1 MIFEFRNIAW
11 FIGLIVAQIFFID
24 YLDFGIYSSYFSPII
39 ICFFILKMKLDTT
52 VINLLIYAFFLGFI
66 TDIFRNTLG
75 LNTSVLLIIS
85 FLKPTFLYSISSK
98 EDIEKEWKSLQ
109 QNFKWECEMCGN
121 KFFDKHNL
129 KIHMRREHPEKGS
142 KLIRYDTLQCGKCD
156 RKFRYGVAF
165 RRHKL
170 IKHNENEEEM
180 EKRSKIRG
188 RCNAKTA
195 ER

>member
-75 LNTSVLLIIS
+75 LNTSVLLIIT

-98 EDIEKEWKSLQ
+98 EDIEKDVELNMFTIGLVRYLLFFGISIFLYHLIFFLLEQFSFNNLPILFLKAFINTISALVFLVFLQ
-109 QNFKWECEMCGN
+109 YLFIFK
-121 KFFDKHNL
+121 K
-129 KIHMRREHPEKGS
+129 
-142 KLIRYDTLQCGKCD
+142 
-156 RKFRYGVAF
+156 
-165 RRHKL
+165 
-170 IKHNENEEEM
+170 
-180 EKRSKIRG
+180 
-188 RCNAKTA
+188 
-195 ER
+195 

>member
-75 LNTSVLLIIS
+75 LNTSVLLIIT

-98 EDIEKEWKSLQ
+98 EDIEKDVELNIKARDTSCLARAQMKVASVCLEISLRISKGRFKNKHYPYEVPTTSV
-109 QNFKWECEMCGN
+109 NFN
-121 KFFDKHNL
+121 
-129 KIHMRREHPEKGS
+129 
-142 KLIRYDTLQCGKCD
+142 Y
-156 RKFRYGVAF
+156 
-165 RRHKL
+165 
-170 IKHNENEEEM
+170 
-180 EKRSKIRG
+180 
-188 RCNAKTA
+188 
-195 ER
+195 